1 MNIRRAEERDIPAL
15 IRLLEQILNVHQ
27 AGRPDI
33 FRPHTKKYTQ
43 EELLSLLSHEKT
55 PIFVAEDREVLGYA
69 FCVLQEQKDHPLFQ
83 DRKSLY
89 VDDLCVDE
97 ACRGRG
103 IGKALMAFVTD
114 YAKSLCCHSVTLNV
128 WALNDKA
135 LKFYADC
142 GMSPQKYTM
151 EKILTSQA

>member
-1 MNIRRAEERDIPAL
+1 MNIRPAKENDIPAL
-15 IRLLEQILNVHQ
+15 IRLLEQVLNVHH

-43 EELLSLLSHEKT
+43 EELLALLSNEKT
-55 PIFVAEDREVLGYA
+55 PIFVAEGREVLGYA
-69 FCVLQEQKDHPLFQ
+69 FCILQEWKDHPLFQ

-97 ACRGRG
+97 TWRGRG

-114 YAKSLCCHSVTLNV
+114 YAKSLGCHSVTLNV
-128 WALNDKA
+128 WALNDSA
-135 LKFYADC
+135 LKFYTDC
-142 GMSPQKYTM
+142 GMAPQKYTM
-151 EKILTSQA
+151 EKLL